1 MKKLLNDIIKFLKW
15 LYPYITRSI
24 KFIIEKSAN
33 VLRNLFPKKLDFKEE
48 FAKDPVS
55 KESEEAFSLLSNDQ
69 VENYFCYEKSHWAI
83 AIFLDHKNRNSFTLK
98 EVLNSLIDRVEGNYR
113 ESGENSLDSY
123 FDVYGSREE
132 LIEKKLLSSEFGWES
147 VFRISLVNLESVCLY
162 LNRKPIPELLEDVA
176 TKKIAS
182 DINRKKRLEIRAQR
196 AKEVKEDYEQKRE
209 YLIRLV
215 NELESNGTDR
225 QKIKEIVV
233 QKFSEDFTNSIKS
246 MVRIDG
252 EWAIKFY
259 GGDSVNPVQEMV
271 IKPTRERTGE

>member
-24 KFIIEKSAN
+24 KFIIEKSVN

-55 KESEEAFSLLSNDQ
+55 KESEKAFSLLSNDQ
-69 VENYFCYEKSHWAI
+69 VENYFYYEKSHWAI

-98 EVLNSLIDRVEGNYR
+98 QVLNSLIDRVEGNYR
-113 ESGENSLDSY
+113 ERGENSLDSY
-123 FDVYGSREE
+123 FDVDGSREE
-132 LIEKKLLSSEFGWES
+132 LIEKKLLRSEFGWES

-176 TKKIAS
+176 TIKTAS

-233 QKFSEDFTNSIKS
+233 QKFAEDFTNSIKS

-271 IKPTRERTGE
+271 IKPTRDRTGE

>member
-33 VLRNLFPKKLDFKEE
+33 VLRNLNPKKLDFKEE

-55 KESEEAFSLLSNDQ
+55 QKSEKAFSQLLD
-69 VENYFCYEKSHWAI
+69 VEVRKYFNYEKLNWAVR
-83 AIFLDHKNRNSFTLK
+83 IFWTENANYFTLK

-113 ESGENSLDSY
+113 ERGENSLDCY
-123 FDVYGSREE
+123 FDVDGSREE
-132 LIEKKLLSSEFGWES
+132 LIEKKLLRSEFGWES
-147 VFRISLVNLESVCLY
+147 VVRISLVNLESVCWY

-176 TKKIAS
+176 TIKTAS
-182 DINRKKRLEIRAQR
+182 DINRKKRFDVRAKR
-196 AKEVKEDYEQKRE
+196 AKEVKEDDEQKRE
-209 YLIRLV
+209 YLIRLI
-215 NELESNGTDR
+215 NELEKNGTDR
-225 QKIKEIVV
+225 RKIKEIVV
-233 QKFSEDFTNSIKS
+233 QNFAKEFTNSIES

-259 GGDSVNPVQEMV
+259 GRDSVNPVQEIF
-271 IKPTRERTGE
+271 IKPTCERTGE

>member
-48 FAKDPVS
+48 FVKDPVS
-55 KESEEAFSLLSNDQ
+55 KKSEKAFSQLSDDEARKYFNYEQ
-69 VENYFCYEKSHWAI
+69 SNWAVRIILTENANY
-83 AIFLDHKNRNSFTLK
+83 FTLK

-113 ESGENSLDSY
+113 ERGENSLSSY
-123 FDVYGSREE
+123 FDVDGLEE
-132 LIEKKLLSSEFGWES
+132 GLIEEKLLRLEFDWS
-147 VFRISLVNLESVCLY
+147 NVVQISLVNLESVCLY
-162 LNRKPIPELLEDVA
+162 LNRKPIPELLEDIA
-176 TKKIAS
+176 TIKTAS
-182 DINRKKRLEIRAQR
+182 DINRKKRLDVRAKR
-196 AKEVKEDYEQKRE
+196 AKEVKEDDEQKRE
-209 YLIRLV
+209 YLIRLI
-215 NELESNGTDR
+215 NELEKNGTDR
-225 QKIKEIVV
+225 RKIKEIVV
-233 QKFSEDFTNSIKS
+233 QNFAKEFTNSIKS

-259 GGDSVNPVQEMV
+259 GRDSVNPVKEMV

>member
-24 KFIIEKSAN
+24 TFIIEKSAN

-69 VENYFCYEKSHWAI
+69 VENYFFYEKSHWAI

-123 FDVYGSREE
+123 FDVDGSREE

-176 TKKIAS
+176 TKKTAS
-182 DINRKKRLEIRAQR
+182 DINRKKRLEIRSQR
-196 AKEVKEDYEQKRE
+196 AKEVNEDYEQKRE

>member
-55 KESEEAFSLLSNDQ
+55 KKSEKAFSQLSDDEARKYFNYEQ
-69 VENYFCYEKSHWAI
+69 SNWAVRIILTENANY
-83 AIFLDHKNRNSFTLK
+83 FTLK

-113 ESGENSLDSY
+113 ERGENSLDSY
-123 FDVYGSREE
+123 FDVDGSREE

-176 TKKIAS
+176 TKKTAS

-196 AKEVKEDYEQKRE
+196 AKEVNEDYEQKRE

-259 GGDSVNPVQEMV
+259 GGDSVNPVKEMV

>member
-24 KFIIEKSAN
+24 KLIIKKSAN

-55 KESEEAFSLLSNDQ
+55 KKSEKAFSQLSDFEARKYFNYEQ
-69 VENYFCYEKSHWAI
+69 SNWAVRIILTENANY
-83 AIFLDHKNRNSFTLK
+83 FTLK
-98 EVLNSLIDRVEGNYR
+98 EVLNSLINRIEGNYR
-113 ESGENSLDSY
+113 ERGEISLYSY
-123 FDVYGSREE
+123 FDVDGLDEG
-132 LIEKKLLSSEFGWES
+132 LIEKKLLRPEFGWES
-147 VFRISLVNLESVCLY
+147 VVRISLVNLESVCLY

-176 TKKIAS
+176 TIKTAS
-182 DINRKKRLEIRAQR
+182 DINRKKRFDVRAKR
-196 AKEVKEDYEQKRE
+196 AKEVKEDDEQKRE
-209 YLIRLV
+209 YLIRLI
-215 NELESNGTDR
+215 NELETNGTDR
-225 QKIKEIVV
+225 HKIKEIVV
-233 QKFSEDFTNSIKS
+233 QKFAKEFTNSIKS

-259 GGDSVNPVQEMV
+259 GRDSVNPVQEMV

>member
-24 KFIIEKSAN
+24 TFIIEKSAN

-69 VENYFCYEKSHWAI
+69 VENYFFYEKSHWAI

-123 FDVYGSREE
+123 FDVDGSREE

-176 TKKIAS
+176 TKKTAS
-182 DINRKKRLEIRAQR
+182 DINRKKRLEIRSQR
-196 AKEVKEDYEQKRE
+196 AKEVNEDYEQKRE

-259 GGDSVNPVQEMV
+259 GRDSVNPVKEMV

>member
-1 MKKLLNDIIKFLKW
+1 MFLKW

-24 KFIIEKSAN
+24 KFIIEKLAN

-55 KESEEAFSLLSNDQ
+55 KESEKAFSLLSNDQ
-69 VENYFCYEKSHWAI
+69 VQNYFHLEKSHWAI
-83 AIFLDHKNRNSFTLK
+83 AIFFDHKNRNSFTLK
-98 EVLNSLIDRVEGNYR
+98 KVLNSLIDRVEGNYR
-113 ESGENSLDSY
+113 ERGENSLDSY
-123 FDVYGSREE
+123 FDVDGSREG

-225 QKIKEIVV
+225 KKIKEIVV
-233 QKFSEDFTNSIKS
+233 QNFSEDFTNSIKS

-259 GGDSVNPVQEMV
+259 GRDSVNPVQEMV

>member
-98 EVLNSLIDRVEGNYR
+98 EVLNSLIDRVEENYR
-113 ESGENSLDSY
+113 ERGENSLDSY
-123 FDVYGSREE
+123 FDVNGHLEE
-132 LIEKKLLSSEFGWES
+132 LREKRLIYLGFGWDNI
-147 VFRISLVNLESVCLY
+147 VPIVLVNLESVCLY

-176 TKKIAS
+176 TVKTAS
-182 DINRKKRLEIRAQR
+182 DINRKKRLEIKAQR
-196 AKEVKEDYEQKRE
+196 AKEVKEDYEEKRE

-233 QKFSEDFTNSIKS
+233 QNFSEDFTNSIKS

>member
-48 FAKDPVS
+48 FVKDPVS
-55 KESEEAFSLLSNDQ
+55 KKSEKAFSQLSDDEARKYFNYEQ
-69 VENYFCYEKSHWAI
+69 SNWAVRIILTENANY
-83 AIFLDHKNRNSFTLK
+83 FTLK

-113 ESGENSLDSY
+113 ERGENSLSSY
-123 FDVYGSREE
+123 FDVDGLEE
-132 LIEKKLLSSEFGWES
+132 GLIEEKLLRLEFDWS
-147 VFRISLVNLESVCLY
+147 NVVQISLVNLESVCLY
-162 LNRKPIPELLEDVA
+162 LNRKPIPELLEDIA
-176 TKKIAS
+176 TIKTAS
-182 DINRKKRLEIRAQR
+182 DINRKKRLDVRAKR
-196 AKEVKEDYEQKRE
+196 AKEVKEDDEQKRE

-259 GGDSVNPVQEMV
+259 GRDSVNPVKEMV

>member
-55 KESEEAFSLLSNDQ
+55 KKSEKAFSQLSDDEARKYFNYEQ
-69 VENYFCYEKSHWAI
+69 SNWAVRIILTENANY
-83 AIFLDHKNRNSFTLK
+83 FTLK

-113 ESGENSLDSY
+113 ERGENSLSSY
-123 FDVYGSREE
+123 FDVDGLEE
-132 LIEKKLLSSEFGWES
+132 GLIEEKLLRLEFDWS
-147 VFRISLVNLESVCLY
+147 NVVQISLVNLESVCLY
-162 LNRKPIPELLEDVA
+162 LNRKPIPELLEDIA
-176 TKKIAS
+176 TIKTAS
-182 DINRKKRLEIRAQR
+182 DINRKKRLDVRAKR
-196 AKEVKEDYEQKRE
+196 AKEVKEDDEQKRE
-209 YLIRLV
+209 YLIRLI
-215 NELESNGTDR
+215 NELEKNGTDR
-225 QKIKEIVV
+225 RKIKEIVV
-233 QKFSEDFTNSIKS
+233 QNFAKEFTNSIKS

-259 GGDSVNPVQEMV
+259 GRDSVNPVQEMV

>member
-55 KESEEAFSLLSNDQ
+55 KKSEKAFSQLSDDEARKYFNYEQ
-69 VENYFCYEKSHWAI
+69 SNWAVRIILTENANY
-83 AIFLDHKNRNSFTLK
+83 FTLK

-113 ESGENSLDSY
+113 ERGENSLSSY
-123 FDVYGSREE
+123 FDVDGLEE
-132 LIEKKLLSSEFGWES
+132 GLIEKKLLRLEFGWS
-147 VFRISLVNLESVCLY
+147 NVVQISLVNLESVCLY

-176 TKKIAS
+176 TIKTAS
-182 DINRKKRLEIRAQR
+182 DINRKKRLDVRAKR
-196 AKEVKEDYEQKRE
+196 AKEVKEDDEQKRE
-209 YLIRLV
+209 YLIRLI
-215 NELESNGTDR
+215 NELEKNGTDR
-225 QKIKEIVV
+225 RKIKEIVV

-259 GGDSVNPVQEMV
+259 GGDSVNPVKEMV

>member
-55 KESEEAFSLLSNDQ
+55 KKSEKAFSQLSDDEARKYFNYEQ
-69 VENYFCYEKSHWAI
+69 SNWAVRIILTENANY
-83 AIFLDHKNRNSFTLK
+83 FTLK

-113 ESGENSLDSY
+113 ERGENSLSSY
-123 FDVYGSREE
+123 FDVDGLEE
-132 LIEKKLLSSEFGWES
+132 GLIEKKLLRLEFGWS
-147 VFRISLVNLESVCLY
+147 NVVQISLVNLESVCLY
-162 LNRKPIPELLEDVA
+162 LNRKPIPELLEDIA
-176 TKKIAS
+176 TIKTAS
-182 DINRKKRLEIRAQR
+182 DINRKKRLDVRAKR
-196 AKEVKEDYEQKRE
+196 AKEVKEDDEQKRE
-209 YLIRLV
+209 YLIRLI
-215 NELESNGTDR
+215 NELEKNGTDR
-225 QKIKEIVV
+225 RKIKEIVV

-259 GGDSVNPVQEMV
+259 GGDSVNPVKEMV

>member
-69 VENYFCYEKSHWAI
+69 VQNYFYYEKSHWAI

-98 EVLNSLIDRVEGNYR
+98 EVLNSLIDRVEENYR
-113 ESGENSLDSY
+113 ERGEKSLDSY
-123 FDVYGSREE
+123 FDVNGSMEE
-132 LIEKKLLSSEFGWES
+132 LIEKRLIYRGFGWDKI
-147 VFRISLVNLESVCLY
+147 VPIVLVNLKSVCLY
-162 LNRKPIPELLEDVA
+162 LNRKPIPELLEDIA
-176 TKKIAS
+176 TVKTAS
-182 DINRKKRLEIRAQR
+182 DINRKKRLEIRMQR

-209 YLIRLV
+209 YLIKLI
-215 NELESNGTDR
+215 NELESNGIDR
-225 QKIKEIVV
+225 QKIKEIVA
-233 QKFSEDFTNSIKS
+233 QEFAKDFTNSIKS

-252 EWAIKFY
+252 EWTIKFY
-259 GGDSVNPVQEMV
+259 GGDSGNPVQEVV